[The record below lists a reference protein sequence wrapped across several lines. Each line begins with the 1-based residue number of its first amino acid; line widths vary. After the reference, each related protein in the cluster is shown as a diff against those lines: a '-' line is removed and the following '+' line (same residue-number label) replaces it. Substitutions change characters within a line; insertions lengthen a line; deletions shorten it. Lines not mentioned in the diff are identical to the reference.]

1 MQYLVVAYDKP
12 NALQKRLEV
21 RDLHVKGAREFIKKG
36 NILQAGALVQ
46 NEQMVGSTLF
56 VEFDNKDEMD
66 SWLKNEPY
74 VKNGVWDMD
83 KIQILP
89 IRVLPKE

>member
-1 MQYLVVAYDKP
+1 MQYLILVYDKP
-12 NALQKRLEV
+12 NVLEKRFKV
-21 RDLHVKGAREFIKKG
+21 RDLHIKGAREFIKKG
-36 NILQAGALVQ
+36 NILQAGALI
-46 NEQMVGSTLF
+46 EDEKMVGSTLF
-56 VEFDNKDEMD
+56 VDFKSKNDMD

-89 IRVLPKE
+89 IKVLPKE